1 MGTWKCGGESCEP
14 WEQFPV
20 HRGTP
25 TKQCQVCQLIAIIE
39 DLIKVMNT
47 NVAPSYQNG
56 FFNVHDIDRQRQLGN
71 EYENVPSLNDSPI

>member
-1 MGTWKCGGESCEP
+1 
-14 WEQFPV
+14 
-20 HRGTP
+20 
-25 TKQCQVCQLIAIIE
+25 LIAIIE

-71 EYENVPSLNDSPI
+71 EYENDPSLNDSPI